1 MIIIHHPGGCSGGEW
16 LQILILMRRQ
26 FLLLTVAHRQQD
38 EEGMELNEDLNLIEQ
53 FENRID
59 LFIKLDNVLYRQFSG

>member
-1 MIIIHHPGGCSGGEW
+1 MG
-16 LQILILMRRQ
+16 
-26 FLLLTVAHRQQD
+26 HRQQD

-59 LFIKLDNVLYRQFSG
+59 LFIELDNVLYMQFSG

>member
-1 MIIIHHPGGCSGGEW
+1 M

-26 FLLLTVAHRQQD
+26 FFLPTVAHRQQD
-38 EEGMELNEDLNLIEQ
+38 EEERMELNEDLNLIEQ

-59 LFIKLDNVLYRQFSG
+59 LFIKLDNVFYRQFSA